1 VLARVRSVGVIQK
14 DVCGGIRLCQWC
26 LCGLGVWWVWGGLGT
41 GWVWG
46 GSVGWG
52 GSVYVRWVCGMGEC

>member
-1 VLARVRSVGVIQK
+1 VMARACSVGVIQK
-14 DVCGGIRLCQWC
+14 DVCGGVRLC
-26 LCGLGVWWVWGGLGT
+26 LCGLGVWWGWGSLGT

-52 GSVYVRWVCGMGEC
+52 GCVYVRWVCGMGGC